1 MMEFGW
7 IDGWM
12 NGRMEGCGIVDGWM
26 DGGLPGERVLGGG
39 FVFFL
44 VVALRGKSQTLLSFS
59 QIF

>member
-26 DGGLPGERVLGGG
+26 DGGLPGERVLGGD
-39 FVFFL
+39 FVLFL
-44 VVALRGKSQTLLSFS
+44 VVALRGKS
-59 QIF
+59 